1 MLPISNWLMVGCR
14 CGTLPISNWLL
25 IDVAVEEGILPISI
39 WLLVVGGM
47 GGVEWVVRVVWRWL
61 WGRVEGGLELCLGG
75 RKWSVVWLK
84 WSRSGG
90 VCV

>member
-14 CGTLPISNWLL
+14 WGTLPISNWLL

-47 GGVEWVVRVVWRWL
+47 GESTLPVFN
-61 WGRVEGGLELCLGG
+61 
-75 RKWSVVWLK
+75 
-84 WSRSGG
+84 
-90 VCV
+90 CVNVLLPYTSYS

>member
-39 WLLVVGGM
+39 WLLVVGGI
-47 GGVEWVVRVVWRWL
+47 GESTLPV
-61 WGRVEGGLELCLGG
+61 
-75 RKWSVVWLK
+75 SN
-84 WSRSGG
+84 
-90 VCV
+90 CVNVPLPYTSYS